1 MALNTGRCRLCGQFK
16 RLSFEHIPPK
26 SAFNENQRLFQTM
39 QDLMEERPYSRFRKG
54 IGSYSLCET
63 CNNLTGGWYGEA
75 FVHWTKQG
83 FDWLDKL
90 KDDSVINL
98 PYYIK
103 PLNVLKQVLSMGLA
117 MSPEASIRYHR
128 DLRQFVLNRMARHL
142 PPRYRVHVYFN
153 PNGVPRFASGM
164 AITKVG
170 DDGGSNYVEAEVA
183 LPPFGYCVTTPV
195 CSYRSLADSFGL
207 YEITWFSDYHY
218 NEWTNI
224 HLRIPLRDTPGPFP
238 LNYGSA

>member
-1 MALNTGRCRLCGQFK
+1 MAMNTGRCRLCGQFK
-16 RLSFEHIPPK
+16 KLSFEHIPPK
-26 SAFNENQRLFQTM
+26 SAFNDNQRLFQTM
-39 QDLMEERPYSRFRKG
+39 RDLMEGRSYSRFRKG

-90 KDDSVINL
+90 NDNSLINL

-117 MSPEASIRYHR
+117 MSPEASIDYHR

-164 AITKVG
+164 AITKIG

-195 CSYRSLADSFGL
+195 GSYQSLADSFGL
-207 YEITWFSDYHY
+207 YEITWFSDYQY

-238 LNYGSA
+238 LNYGNE